1 MVQKSVTLGN
11 MWLNHDNKASM
22 LGWECENAGA
32 LVPGYA
38 RRHVRAAIK
47 IIIGTIAFMLNIL
60 NALESTLSF

>member
-32 LVPGYA
+32 LVPGY
-38 RRHVRAAIK
+38 
-47 IIIGTIAFMLNIL
+47 GLML
-60 NALESTLSF
+60 SQGGM